1 MVNFRSKTKNLSQE
15 DLFNFS
21 ELFKLMKPR
30 VMSLVIFTCAVGL
43 LTAPNVIPNKDA
55 IIGILLGAA
64 GALNMWYE
72 SDLDALMTR
81 TCLRP
86 IPAGKVN
93 KNQALI
99 LGVTLSIVSVI
110 TLDYFANRISAA
122 LLLFTILFYVFV
134 YTIWLKRK
142 TPQNIVIGGIA
153 GALPPVIG
161 WTIATNSISIEPL
174 TFFLIIFFW
183 TPSHFWALSLYKSD
197 DYKKA
202 KIPMLPLTNGI
213 ESTKINIF
221 VYSLLML
228 PVIIFPYVIN
238 FVGLIFLIPSLILT
252 LYYNYLC
259 YELYKFKKNKF
270 DAKKAKSIFVMD
282 LTGKVLINNKDATD
296 ASPHQVHEMGVAHV
310 PEDRER
316 DGLVASYSIAD
327 NLVLNRF
334 DEAEFSRRGV
344 RQSGPIK
351 KLAGSLVDKFDVRT
365 PSIETRAGSLSGGNK
380 QKLVIARELAWEP
393 ELLIAAQPTRGV
405 DVGSIEFIHNQ
416 IVQARDNGAA
426 VLLVSAELDEVLG
439 LADRVAV
446 IYAGKIVAV

>member
-55 IIGILLGAA
+55 IIGILLVSLGAGAA

-99 LGVTLSIVSVI
+99 LGVTLSVVSVI

-174 TFFLIIFFW
+174 AFFLIIFFW

-270 DAKKAKSIFVMD
+270 DAKKAKSIF
-282 LTGKVLINNKDATD
+282 G
-296 ASPHQVHEMGVAHV
+296 
-310 PEDRER
+310 
-316 DGLVASYSIAD
+316 YSILYLF
-327 NLVLNRF
+327 LVFVLF
-334 DEAEFSRRGV
+334 L
-344 RQSGPIK
+344 I
-351 KLAGSLVDKFDVRT
+351 DK
-365 PSIETRAGSLSGGNK
+365 IL
-380 QKLVIARELAWEP
+380 
-393 ELLIAAQPTRGV
+393 
-405 DVGSIEFIHNQ
+405 
-416 IVQARDNGAA
+416 
-426 VLLVSAELDEVLG
+426 
-439 LADRVAV
+439 
-446 IYAGKIVAV
+446 

>member
-55 IIGILLGAA
+55 IIGILLVSLGAGAA

-110 TLDYFANRISAA
+110 LLDYFSNRISAG

-161 WTIATNSISIEPL
+161 WTIATNSISVEPL
-174 TFFLIIFFW
+174 AFFLIIFFW

-213 ESTKINIF
+213 ESTKLNIL

-228 PVIIFPYVIN
+228 PVIILPYAIN
-238 FVGLIFLIPSLILT
+238 FVGLIFLVPSLILT

-259 YELYKFKKNKF
+259 YELYKFKRNKF
-270 DAKKAKSIFVMD
+270 DAKKAKSIF
-282 LTGKVLINNKDATD
+282 G
-296 ASPHQVHEMGVAHV
+296 
-310 PEDRER
+310 
-316 DGLVASYSIAD
+316 YSILYLF
-327 NLVLNRF
+327 LVFVLF
-334 DEAEFSRRGV
+334 L
-344 RQSGPIK
+344 I
-351 KLAGSLVDKFDVRT
+351 DK
-365 PSIETRAGSLSGGNK
+365 IL
-380 QKLVIARELAWEP
+380 
-393 ELLIAAQPTRGV
+393 
-405 DVGSIEFIHNQ
+405 
-416 IVQARDNGAA
+416 
-426 VLLVSAELDEVLG
+426 
-439 LADRVAV
+439 
-446 IYAGKIVAV
+446 

>member
-55 IIGILLGAA
+55 IIGILLVSLGAGAA

-99 LGVTLSIVSVI
+99 LGVTLSVVSVI

-270 DAKKAKSIFVMD
+270 DAKKAKSIF
-282 LTGKVLINNKDATD
+282 G
-296 ASPHQVHEMGVAHV
+296 
-310 PEDRER
+310 
-316 DGLVASYSIAD
+316 YSILYLF
-327 NLVLNRF
+327 LVFVLF
-334 DEAEFSRRGV
+334 L
-344 RQSGPIK
+344 I
-351 KLAGSLVDKFDVRT
+351 DK
-365 PSIETRAGSLSGGNK
+365 IL
-380 QKLVIARELAWEP
+380 
-393 ELLIAAQPTRGV
+393 
-405 DVGSIEFIHNQ
+405 
-416 IVQARDNGAA
+416 
-426 VLLVSAELDEVLG
+426 
-439 LADRVAV
+439 
-446 IYAGKIVAV
+446 